1 MPEKVRGSAAGAL
14 NPGSRKGQSNDV
26 SNGRRPRQANGWRVN
41 PTEHAATF
49 TDAAIFTEV
58 LSQRR
63 PNIVRQGQGFNYTSF
78 AANDDFAN
86 APANV
91 VQFEGDY
98 LARSQPK
105 PGKQQ

>member
-1 MPEKVRGSAAGAL
+1 MYDGLTIWV
-14 NPGSRKGQSNDV
+14 
-26 SNGRRPRQANGWRVN
+26 W

-49 TDAAIFTEV
+49 TDTAIFTEV
-58 LSQRR
+58 LSQRC
-63 PNIVRQGQGFNYTSF
+63 PNIGRQGQGFNYMSF

-98 LARSQPK
+98 FARSQPK

>member
-1 MPEKVRGSAAGAL
+1 MPEQVRGSTARAL
-14 NPGSRKGQSNDV
+14 NPGSRKRQSNDV
-26 SNGRRPRQANGWRVN
+26 ANGRRPRQANRWRVN
-41 PTEHAATF
+41 PTEHAAAF

-63 PNIVRQGQGFNYTSF
+63 PNISGQRQGFNYTPF
-78 AANDDFAN
+78 AANDGFAN